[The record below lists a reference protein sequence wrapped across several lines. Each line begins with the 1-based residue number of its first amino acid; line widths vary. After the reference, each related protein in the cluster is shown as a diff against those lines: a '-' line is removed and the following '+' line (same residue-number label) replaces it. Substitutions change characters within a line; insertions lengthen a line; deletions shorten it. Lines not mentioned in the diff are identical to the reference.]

1 MTVIAGLL
9 FALLLP
15 DPATPP
21 ARAEVCL
28 AHVNAMIAEA
38 SRETGRV
45 AGPSWFIRDWWSA
58 RLPEDGAPGGLT
70 AEQRTAL
77 EVSMPDRRTAD
88 PDGYRAELQGCVD
101 EAIEGGALP

>member
-1 MTVIAGLL
+1 MMMLVL
-9 FALLLP
+9 ALAASAP
-15 DPATPP
+15 VEEP

-45 AGPSWFIRDWWSA
+45 AGPSWFIRSWWDM
-58 RLPEDGAPGGLT
+58 RLPEDGAPGALT
-70 AEQRTAL
+70 AEQREVL
-77 EVSMPDRRTAD
+77 EASMPQRRAAD
-88 PDGYRAELQGCVD
+88 PDKHTAELQSCVD

>member
-1 MTVIAGLL
+1 VLAGLL
-9 FALLLP
+9 LAIVIP
-15 DPATPP
+15 DPAVPP
-21 ARAEVCL
+21 RAELCL

-45 AGPSWFIRDWWSA
+45 AGPSWFIRSWWSE
-58 RLPEDGAPGGLT
+58 RLPEEGAPGALT

-77 EVSMPDRRTAD
+77 ELSIPERRTAD
-88 PDGYRAELQGCVD
+88 PVTSREELQSCVD